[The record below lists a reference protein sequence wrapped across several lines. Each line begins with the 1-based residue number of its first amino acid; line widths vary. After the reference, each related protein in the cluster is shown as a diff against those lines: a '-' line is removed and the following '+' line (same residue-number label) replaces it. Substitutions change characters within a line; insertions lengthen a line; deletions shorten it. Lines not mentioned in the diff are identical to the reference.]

1 MGWHLKLVQGQVHEG
16 SATQSLHIPWLLPKH
31 GVEVKHGGL
40 LLTQHPVTA
49 GSGEEGL
56 IGLTP

>member
-16 SATQSLHIPWLLPKH
+16 SATQSLHISWLLPKH
-31 GVEVKHGGL
+31 GVEVKHGSL
-40 LLTQHPVTA
+40 LLTQDPITA